1 MIYSMM
7 HWESIICPR
16 CVKFGDNCC
25 LAEDKKRQEAVE
37 RHRCRAVWGD
47 GAVLVPFSLFVFPR
61 HKYYSRSSF
70 SRSLP
75 SRDSQLRGHTAAS
88 PPPPLRDV
96 RALHLY
102 GKGFGIIFPRRLGS
116 DCAHCRGA
124 SHLPVDLGVCPAE
137 YVTIPRSGGVFSAGD
152 REINPRLVYYHFR
165 AMPP

>member
-1 MIYSMM
+1 MISMM

-88 PPPPLRDV
+88 PPPLHCGMFAPCICMEKGSALFSLVDSGLIVLTAEGQAIFLLTLEYVPRNMLLYHDLVVFLV
-96 RALHLY
+96 RAT
-102 GKGFGIIFPRRLGS
+102 GK
-116 DCAHCRGA
+116 
-124 SHLPVDLGVCPAE
+124 
-137 YVTIPRSGGVFSAGD
+137 
-152 REINPRLVYYHFR
+152 
-165 AMPP
+165 